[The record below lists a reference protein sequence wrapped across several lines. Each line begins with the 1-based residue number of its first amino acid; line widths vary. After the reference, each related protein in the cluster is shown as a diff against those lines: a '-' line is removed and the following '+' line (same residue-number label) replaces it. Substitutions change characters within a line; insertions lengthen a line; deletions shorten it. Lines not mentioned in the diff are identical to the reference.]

1 MEGKRKRPSL
11 IDEDEYPC
19 SKYRRLDIQEGQQ
32 ASSELDKAAG
42 SSTSSLPEA
51 NNDFQDVITIS
62 SDSEDVSYQ
71 NLRRGTTKNEVQ
83 WYDN

>member
-1 MEGKRKRPSL
+1 MEGSRKRPYL
-11 IDEDEYPC
+11 IDEYESPC

-51 NNDFQDVITIS
+51 NND
-62 SDSEDVSYQ
+62 
-71 NLRRGTTKNEVQ
+71 
-83 WYDN
+83 

>member
-1 MEGKRKRPSL
+1 MKGNRKRPSL
-11 IDEDEYPC
+11 NDEDESPC

-62 SDSEDVSYQ
+62 SDSEDVSYHD
-71 NLRRGTTKNEVQ
+71 LRKGITET
-83 WYDN
+83 